1 MKNRRK
7 GIAGVLAAVI
17 AFAGAASRSPQA
29 RMIVRELAGSGISL
43 RENTKQ
49 KDAGT
54 YQKNS
59 AGNTGGIPDLSSL
72 SASKSQ
78 SVIKVNGDSPY
89 FKASDMAKKP
99 FISLSEKDSLGRCR
113 QAKMCAYY
121 TGVASKERGDIS
133 SVHPSG
139 WKQAFVKRNGKRYA
153 LYNRSH
159 LLLYKLS
166 RLNDNDRNLITGTE
180 YFNQRLMLSVESE
193 VLDYVRSSKEHVI
206 YRVTP
211 VYRGNELVARGVLM
225 EAKSVES
232 NRLRLCRYAPN
243 VEPGVSIS
251 YATGQAQSASPSV
264 SVQ

>member
-1 MKNRRK
+1 MCLWHDALPFFAGRDRITHAYFFDAEKKERGESQLMKNRRK

-59 AGNTGGIPDLSSL
+59 AENTGGIPDLSSL

-89 FKASDMAKKP
+89 FKASDKAKKP

-133 SVHPSG
+133 SVH
-139 WKQAFVKRNGKRYA
+139 
-153 LYNRSH
+153 
-159 LLLYKLS
+159 
-166 RLNDNDRNLITGTE
+166 
-180 YFNQRLMLSVESE
+180 
-193 VLDYVRSSKEHVI
+193 
-206 YRVTP
+206 
-211 VYRGNELVARGVLM
+211 
-225 EAKSVES
+225 
-232 NRLRLCRYAPN
+232 
-243 VEPGVSIS
+243 
-251 YATGQAQSASPSV
+251 
-264 SVQ
+264 